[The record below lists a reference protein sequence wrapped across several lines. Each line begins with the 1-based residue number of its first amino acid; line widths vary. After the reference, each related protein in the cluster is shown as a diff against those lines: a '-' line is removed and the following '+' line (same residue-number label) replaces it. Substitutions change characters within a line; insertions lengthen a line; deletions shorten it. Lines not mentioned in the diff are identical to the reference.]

1 MMTRLILLPLG
12 LSLLVGVS
20 GCANLRVYTS
30 YEYKHV
36 RTETKKK
43 PTGERA
49 FMTGIFPDG
58 AGWVVRVME
67 TQTCAQQTI
76 EVAEETAKVKIT
88 APTWFYFVGLGA
100 LTTSVSTPFWVLGSL
115 AKVKTEATK
124 HYLLGSLMFLLPGLA
139 IISAGIYY
147 RLRAGTF
154 HKKMGL
160 KRRVKGTVDVPC
172 KVALAVGRQVRLGT
186 RTGQRTLGRTDA
198 RGTVRLVAEGLRPL
212 VRWDGDRVVKAYF
225 DVQVDNEPGQ
235 EVRLPKGFPVNPT
248 DLKKPRPGR

>member
-1 MMTRLILLPLG
+1 MNTRLIPIALG
-12 LSLLVGVS
+12 LSLLGGLS

-36 RTETKKK
+36 RTEMKKK

-49 FMTGIFPDG
+49 YMAGIFRDG
-58 AGWVVRVME
+58 TGWVVRVME
-67 TQTCAQQTI
+67 TQTCAQQTV
-76 EVAEETAKVKIT
+76 EVAEETAKIKVT

-100 LTTSVSTPFWVLGSL
+100 LTTSVSTPFWVLGSM
-115 AKVKTEATK
+115 AKNKTEATK
-124 HYLLGSLMFLLPGLA
+124 HYLIGSLMFLLPGLA

-154 HKKMGL
+154 YKKIGL
-160 KRRVKGTVDVPC
+160 RSRVKSTVDVPC

-186 RTGQRTLGRTDA
+186 RTGQTTLGRTDA
-198 RGTVRLVAEGLRPL
+198 HGNVRLVAEGLRPL

-225 DVQVDNEPGQ
+225 DVQVGSEPGQ
-235 EVRLPKGFPVNPT
+235 EVRLPKGFPVNPV
-248 DLKKPRPGR
+248 DLRKPRPGR